1 MKSDTLEH
9 LHLHLQGQ
17 RAAYLREPFPT
28 LAQRRD
34 RLQRLRRLVAEHGEA
49 FIEAV
54 SADFGQ
60 RSRHETEL
68 YELAVMEATT
78 RHALKHLR
86 EWMQVQRVK
95 TALHFLPGNNKLM
108 PQPLGV
114 VGVIAPW
121 NYPVLLALAPVVAAL
136 AAGNRVMLKPSELTP
151 RTSQLLARAVAQY
164 FAPDEFTVITGDARV
179 AQAFASLRFDHLFFT
194 GSTAVGRQVAQQAA
208 ANLTPV
214 TLELGGKSP
223 ALVHESADLLLTAE
237 RIAHGKLVNAGQTC
251 VAPDYVLVPKH
262 MARPLADA
270 IAAAMKRLYP
280 TLEGNDDY
288 SSIVSPRHHARLQGM
303 LVEAKAMGAQLIQ
316 PHKGQKL
323 NPASRK
329 LAPTLVLKS
338 RAEMQLRREEIFG
351 PILPLIPYTELD
363 EAIEHIQREE
373 RPLALYWFG
382 KKNEDC
388 ERVLRETHAGGV
400 TLNDCIWHLGQ
411 EEQPFGG
418 VGASGQ
424 GSYHGEWG
432 FRTFSKD
439 KPVFDNP
446 PLAATRLLYPPYGP
460 VFEGLLAVLKRIA

>member
-9 LHLHLQGQ
+9 LHLHLQAQ
-17 RAAYLREPFPT
+17 RAAALREPFPT

-34 RLQRLRRLVAEHGEA
+34 RLQRLRQLVAEHGEA

-86 EWMQVQRVK
+86 EWMKVQRVK
-95 TALHFLPGNNKLM
+95 TALHFLPGNNRLM

-114 VGVIAPW
+114 VGVISPW

-151 RTSQLLARAVAQY
+151 RVSSLLARTVAQY
-164 FAPDEFTVITGDARV
+164 FAPDEFTVITGDAKV

-251 VAPDYVLVPKH
+251 VAPDYVLVPK
-262 MARPLADA
+262 ALVKPLADA

-280 TLEGNDDY
+280 TLAHNDDY
-288 SSIVSPRHHARLQGM
+288 TSIVSPRHHARLQAM
-303 LVEAKAMGAQLIQ
+303 LAEAKAMGAQLIQ

-323 NPASRK
+323 DSAARK
-329 LAPTLVLKS
+329 LAPTLVLKT
-338 RAEMQLRREEIFG
+338 RPEMQLRREEIFG

-363 EAIEHIQREE
+363 EAIAHIQREE

-382 KKNEDC
+382 QKNADC

-432 FRTFSKD
+432 FRTFTKD